1 MQKKWNVHSKRKL
14 TKTEVTFKGKCYRMQ
29 EMQKN
34 GMYIAIT
41 ALIGKLSINHFLPQP
56 FQKVRMVLPRLATY
70 HYYVIILLLKSIW
83 IAQKVKLI
91 QNDEYKFSKF
101 DEFKCFLHKSQIFLR
116 TNLKCFFSTNIE
128 CFSAQ
133 ISNAKDF
140 ERKRFD
146 CTEEMNWP
154 LGYKYV
160 AVSAQ

>member
-1 MQKKWNVHSKRKL
+1 MFS
-14 TKTEVTFKGKCYRMQ
+14 
-29 EMQKN
+29 
-34 GMYIAIT
+34 
-41 ALIGKLSINHFLPQP
+41 
-56 FQKVRMVLPRLATY
+56 
-70 HYYVIILLLKSIW
+70 
-83 IAQKVKLI
+83 AQI
-91 QNDEYKFSKF
+91 SNIFA
-101 DEFKCFLHKSQIFLR
+101 HKSEKF
-116 TNLKCFFSTNIE
+116 FFSTNIE